1 MKKWIRRIAPALFL
15 LGATTLIGCAKTETD
30 TNATNTKTLKVA
42 MECGYAP
49 YNWTQPDDA
58 NGAVP
63 IFASQDYA
71 FGYDVMMAKKIA
83 AELNMELEIIK
94 LDWDS
99 LVPAV
104 QAGTVDCV
112 IAGQSITSDR
122 MQMVD
127 FTIPYYYA
135 SVVSLVDSKGAY
147 ADAASL
153 ADLSGAR
160 GTSQINTIW
169 YDLALPQIPNVVIL
183 PAQESAPAALVS
195 LSSGKADVVVTDMPT
210 AMSAINTYPQLN
222 LLDFTGT
229 DGGFEVSEEEVNI
242 GISVQKGNYELKN
255 AINSVL
261 ETMTEDDFAQMMDE
275 AIQAQPEN
283 MPDGFMPRIS
293 HILRKYGTSYVRG
306 AWVTMVIA
314 IVGTIIGCVI
324 GFFVGVLQ
332 TIPIHNRDGFV
343 KKAGLRFLR
352 FFLDAYVEI
361 FRGTPMM
368 AQAMF
373 IYFGSS
379 ALLGIDMSMWFAA
392 FFIVS
397 INTGAYMAETV
408 RGGILSVPDGQT
420 EGAKAIGMNHV
431 QTMVYIILPQAL
443 RNIMPQIGNNL
454 IINIKDTCVLSII
467 GVVELF
473 YTTKGV
479 AGAYYTYFESFAI
492 AMVMYFTLTFA
503 CSRLLRMWE
512 SKMDGSGSYDLA
524 TTDTLAYTSGMSRFP
539 DPKKGEDE

>member
-1 MKKWIRRIAPALFL
+1 
-15 LGATTLIGCAKTETD
+15 
-30 TNATNTKTLKVA
+30 
-42 MECGYAP
+42 
-49 YNWTQPDDA
+49 
-58 NGAVP
+58 
-63 IFASQDYA
+63 
-71 FGYDVMMAKKIA
+71 
-83 AELNMELEIIK
+83 
-94 LDWDS
+94 
-99 LVPAV
+99 
-104 QAGTVDCV
+104 
-112 IAGQSITSDR
+112 
-122 MQMVD
+122 
-127 FTIPYYYA
+127 
-135 SVVSLVDSKGAY
+135 
-147 ADAASL
+147 
-153 ADLSGAR
+153 
-160 GTSQINTIW
+160 
-169 YDLALPQIPNVVIL
+169 
-183 PAQESAPAALVS
+183 
-195 LSSGKADVVVTDMPT
+195 
-210 AMSAINTYPQLN
+210 
-222 LLDFTGT
+222 
-229 DGGFEVSEEEVNI
+229 
-242 GISVQKGNYELKN
+242 
-255 AINSVL
+255 
-261 ETMTEDDFAQMMDE
+261 
-275 AIQAQPEN
+275 
-283 MPDGFMPRIS
+283 
-293 HILRKYGTSYVRG
+293 
-306 AWVTMVIA
+306 MVIA
-314 IVGTIIGCVI
+314 IVGTLIGCVI